1 MVHVHGFWQLGR
13 THFGGVST
21 RPLLKDAYDPCV
33 DDEVDFY
40 WLKLKPDCGKI
51 ALIITPDFQCNI

>member
-1 MVHVHGFWQLGR
+1 MVHMHVFWQLGR
-13 THFGGVST
+13 TRFGGVST

-51 ALIITPDFQCNI
+51 ALIIIPDFQCNI